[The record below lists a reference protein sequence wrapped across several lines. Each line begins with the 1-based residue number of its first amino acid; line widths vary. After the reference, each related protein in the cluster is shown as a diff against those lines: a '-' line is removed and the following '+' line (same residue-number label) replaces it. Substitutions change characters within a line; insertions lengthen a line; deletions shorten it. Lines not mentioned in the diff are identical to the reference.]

1 MNHKLFFIFI
11 SFVNEKP
18 AEQILPTIGL
28 QYYVVSYQL
37 TDGSVINM
45 HISDTC
51 GQERFNSICER
62 YYKKADGVLLVFD
75 ISNHKTFDKIK
86 NYYSKMIREN
96 CKEGIPIILLAN
108 KTDLKDQRQ
117 VTEEEAIN
125 LSINEEYVYRETSC
139 VKNENVADAFETLIE
154 MWNEEKTRR
163 KESEKKTNQPLENR
177 KRSGTVYFKPDQI
190 DPKKSEMENIK
201 KSYSYVYVDEDDS
214 IAIKLN
220 RHGIKSKEKKKCC

>member
-18 AEQILPTIGL
+18 AEEILPTIGL
-28 QYYVVSYQL
+28 EYYVVSYQL

-45 HISDTC
+45 HINDTC

-117 VTEEEAIN
+117 VTVEEAIN
-125 LSINEEYVYRETSC
+125 LSISEEYVYRETSC
-139 VKNENVADAFETLIE
+139 VKNENVADAFETIVE
-154 MWNEEKTRR
+154 MWNIDKEKITPSRSLSDENLKKKLDDNNLEQDTIPLSSR
-163 KESEKKTNQPLENR
+163 NNKKPKDNDENDKIRLSMKTN
-177 KRSGTVYFKPDQI
+177 
-190 DPKKSEMENIK
+190 KKM
-201 KSYSYVYVDEDDS
+201 V
-214 IAIKLN
+214 
-220 RHGIKSKEKKKCC
+220 KKKNFC

>member
-28 QYYVVSYQL
+28 EYYVVSYQL

-139 VKNENVADAFETLIE
+139 VKNENVADAFETIVE
-154 MWNEEKTRR
+154 MWNIDKEKNTPSRSLSDENLKKKLDDNSLEQDTIPLSAR
-163 KESEKKTNQPLENR
+163 NNKNPKDNDENDKIRLSMKTN
-177 KRSGTVYFKPDQI
+177 
-190 DPKKSEMENIK
+190 KKM
-201 KSYSYVYVDEDDS
+201 V
-214 IAIKLN
+214 
-220 RHGIKSKEKKKCC
+220 KKKNFC

>member
-28 QYYVVSYQL
+28 EYYVVSYQL

-117 VTEEEAIN
+117 VTVEEAIN
-125 LSINEEYVYRETSC
+125 LSISEEYVYRETSC
-139 VKNENVADAFETLIE
+139 VKNENVADAFETIVE
-154 MWNEEKTRR
+154 MWNIDKEKITPSRSLSDENLKKKLDDNNLEQDTIPLSAR
-163 KESEKKTNQPLENR
+163 NNKKPKDNDENDKIRISMKTN
-177 KRSGTVYFKPDQI
+177 KKMVK
-190 DPKKSEMENIK
+190 KKSF
-201 KSYSYVYVDEDDS
+201 
-214 IAIKLN
+214 
-220 RHGIKSKEKKKCC
+220 C

>member
-28 QYYVVSYQL
+28 EYYVVSYQL

-117 VTEEEAIN
+117 VTVEEAIN
-125 LSINEEYVYRETSC
+125 LSISEEYVYRETSC
-139 VKNENVADAFETLIE
+139 VKNENVADAFETIVE
-154 MWNEEKTRR
+154 MWNIDKEKITPSRSLSDENLKKKLDDNSLEQDTIPLSAR
-163 KESEKKTNQPLENR
+163 NNKNPKDNDENDKIRLSMKTDKKTV
-177 KRSGTVYFKPDQI
+177 K
-190 DPKKSEMENIK
+190 KKSF
-201 KSYSYVYVDEDDS
+201 
-214 IAIKLN
+214 
-220 RHGIKSKEKKKCC
+220 C

>member
-139 VKNENVADAFETLIE
+139 VKNENVADAFETIVE
-154 MWNEEKTRR
+154 MWNIDKEKITPSRSLSDENLKKKLDDNNLEQDTIPLSAR
-163 KESEKKTNQPLENR
+163 NNKKPKDNDENDKIRLSMKTN
-177 KRSGTVYFKPDQI
+177 KKMVK
-190 DPKKSEMENIK
+190 KKSF
-201 KSYSYVYVDEDDS
+201 
-214 IAIKLN
+214 
-220 RHGIKSKEKKKCC
+220 C